1 MFYRR
6 RPIMMGPRRWGWG
19 WRRRYYRPGCLTG
32 CLPGCFTLVL
42 AALALGALVAAI
54 L

>member
-1 MFYRR
+1 MFFRR
-6 RPIMMGPRRWGWG
+6 RPIVFVPRRWGGWGMG
-19 WRRRYYRPGCLTG
+19 WRRRRFYRWG

-42 AALALGALVAAI
+42 AGLLLGVLAIAI

>member
-1 MFYRR
+1 MFFRR

-19 WRRRYYRPGCLTG
+19 WGWRRRRFYRWG

-42 AALALGALVAAI
+42 AALLLGALVVAI